1 MPVQPGTSAA
11 RRSGCA
17 GPLSDRARRPAPD
30 ARRENSGVHRQPV
43 SVRKITLAVALC
55 GALALSSCASPVAV
69 VPLTTAQR
77 IERLQDGFDRY
88 WQTIASRYPDAERPV
103 VSIVQI
109 QEGAA
114 LAAVL
119 RACLRRQGTTG
130 ISVSSDG
137 TIGVDRSATVSTP
150 VQLENQEV
158 ALFTCSVEYPRR
170 DLYDSFLSDSQ
181 LGSLWDYYVGFLQA
195 CLSLSG
201 HAVSDAPTRA
211 RFIATYYDGSR
222 WNPYRDISYA
232 LPRAGDRDILRRC
245 PANPGWI
252 SK

>member
-1 MPVQPGTSAA
+1 MHGLSVSA
-11 RRSGCA
+11 RT
-17 GPLSDRARRPAPD
+17 
-30 ARRENSGVHRQPV
+30 
-43 SVRKITLAVALC
+43 ITLAVALC
-55 GALALSSCASPVAV
+55 GALMLSSCASPVAV

-77 IERLQDGFDRY
+77 IERLQEGFDRY
-88 WQTIASRYPDAERPV
+88 WQTIASRYRDAERPV

-109 QEGAA
+109 QEGAT

-150 VQLENQEV
+150 AQLENQEV

-181 LGSLWDYYVGFLQA
+181 LGALWDYYVGFLQP

-201 HAVSDAPTRA
+201 HPVSDAPTRA

-222 WNPYRDISYA
+222 WNPYRGISYA
-232 LPRAGDRDILRRC
+232 SPRAGDRDILRRC